1 MSAVISR
8 DKTGRLMKYD
18 PKKKEEIQV
27 LADSLSFPNGL
38 ALSKNGSFLLIA
50 ETTTCRILRYWLRKP
65 HAATPTLEVVAQL
78 PGFPDNIKRIPQE
91 EGGGGGGGFWLA
103 LHSKRGRLLRWALSL
118 PWLREV
124 LLRVPFNLQKAT
136 VLLSKLSPQVQVIA
150 LRVSEEGEIVGALQ
164 YQGRNLRFVSEVK
177 ESDGKLWI
185 GSVVMPFLGVHSLR
199 GT

>member
-1 MSAVISR
+1 
-8 DKTGRLMKYD
+8 MKYD
-18 PKKKEEIQV
+18 PQKKEEIQV

-78 PGFPDNIKRIPQE
+78 PGFPDNIKRTPR
-91 EGGGGGGGFWLA
+91 GGFWLA
-103 LHSKRGRLLRWALSL
+103 LHSKRGRLLQWALSL

-124 LLRVPFNLQKAT
+124 LLRVPFNLQKVT
-136 VLLSKLSPQVQVIA
+136 VLLSKLSPQVKVIA

-164 YQGRNLRFVSEVK
+164 YEGRNLRFVSEVK

-185 GSVVMPFLGVHSLR
+185 GSVVMPSLGVHRLQ